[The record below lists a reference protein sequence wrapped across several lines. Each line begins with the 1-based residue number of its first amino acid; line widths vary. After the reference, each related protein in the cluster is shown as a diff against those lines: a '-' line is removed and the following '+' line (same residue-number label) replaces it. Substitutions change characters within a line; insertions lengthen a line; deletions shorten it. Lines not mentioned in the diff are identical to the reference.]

1 MRDINED
8 SLAYNAKHRIHVGI
22 KDVRMIYTPKS
33 NPIEDLLVVE
43 VIGSVTR
50 SGRDQIRL
58 QEDREW
64 RTLCKM
70 AQESHK
76 SPTLDYSGKGK
87 RAVMRLTHISY
98 PQRRMAAI
106 WE

>member
-1 MRDINED
+1 MGFLGNGED
-8 SLAYNAKHRIHVGI
+8 GTAGGGGGGYGGKLGGGGVEE
-22 KDVRMIYTPKS
+22 T
-33 NPIEDLLVVE
+33 E

-87 RAVMRLTHISY
+87 RAVMRLGRNGGNWGIVANT
-98 PQRRMAAI
+98 
-106 WE
+106 